1 MSELQSNS
9 IQEKSRVRNIPIGI
23 FELVWG
29 SSVAFVS
36 LYIVNLASNAPI
48 LKKSFE
54 PAQLMTYGIGT
65 AGAIVAVTGLVAI
78 VDGVR
83 DIRGKYITSKKY

>member
-1 MSELQSNS
+1 
-9 IQEKSRVRNIPIGI
+9 
-23 FELVWG
+23 
-29 SSVAFVS
+29 
-36 LYIVNLASNAPI
+36 
-48 LKKSFE
+48 
-54 PAQLMTYGIGT
+54 MTYGIGT